1 MPHHYPYSSAQGDV
15 WALGCILAEMI
26 GNARPWSQAT
36 PEDSDYSDYLMDRTV
51 LFDMLPV
58 SHTAYL
64 LLRKIFSTKPEQRPS
79 LAAIRTEVLAMD
91 TFVLTDQEAAGCG
104 ADRIEKQMLRK
115 MRARGVI
122 ARQHVALRRRPP
134 DPSASRLAAWDR
146 RQHRVARHA
155 PCSSGR
161 GYTYSGQG
169 QPVGVGS
176 ARSHGSLADLL
187 IYFDCLH
194 TP

>member
-1 MPHHYPYSSAQGDV
+1 
-15 WALGCILAEMI
+15 MI

-146 RQHRVARHA
+146 RQHRATRVARPHRPSIQA
-155 PCSSGR
+155 
-161 GYTYSGQG
+161 
-169 QPVGVGS
+169 QPS
-176 ARSHGSLADLL
+176 QARCPPRPLL
-187 IYFDCLH
+187 QWQRLYVQWTRPAGWCWFRA
-194 TP
+194 